1 MAKSAVIPARLG
13 CLLRDPLLKCCKKRV
28 FEDEAGDVSSN
39 EVLQPL

>member
-1 MAKSAVIPARLG
+1 MAQSAAMPARLS

-28 FEDEAGDVSSN
+28 FQDEAGDVSSN